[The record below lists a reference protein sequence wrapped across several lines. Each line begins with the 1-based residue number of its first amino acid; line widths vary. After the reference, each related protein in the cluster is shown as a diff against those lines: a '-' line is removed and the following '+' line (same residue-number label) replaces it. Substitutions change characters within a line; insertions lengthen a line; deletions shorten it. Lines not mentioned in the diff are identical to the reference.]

1 MIKKPIKELEG
12 KDIALVAMGQSQ
24 IDYHLATTHSVT
36 FDEVWAVN
44 AMVGVLPNVN
54 RAFIMD
60 PMSRFLDT
68 ENAGNMTEM
77 MRNRLPQITYPIYTC
92 ELDERVP
99 SAEEF
104 PLDPLIGDLGCSYF
118 SNTVAY
124 AIGFAL
130 WNKVKSIQLF
140 GVDFAYTTNVHFA
153 EAGRACCEFW
163 LAKCIDKGIEIAI
176 APRSNLLDTDV
187 DIKNK
192 LYGYHRLNDP
202 VITYLK
208 DGKILTGFWSEVE
221 KEKQEFIGMIG
232 REDLKFNTSPEP
244 KEF

>member
-1 MIKKPIKELEG
+1 MIKKLEG
-12 KDIALVAMGQSQ
+12 KNIALVAMGQSQ
-24 IDYHLATTHSVT
+24 IDYHLAKTHSLT

-44 AMVGVLPNVN
+44 AMVGVLPDVD

-68 ENAGNMTEM
+68 EDAGSMTPM
-77 MRNRLPQITYPIYTC
+77 MRNRLPQIKYPIYTC

-104 PLDPLIGDLGCSYF
+104 PLNDLISDLGCAYF

-124 AIGFAL
+124 AIAFAL
-130 WNKVKSIQLF
+130 WNKVSHLTVF
-140 GVDFAYTTNVHFA
+140 GVDFTYKTNMHFA

-163 LAKCIDKGIEIAI
+163 LAKCIDQGVEISI

-187 DIKNK
+187 DIQNK
-192 LYGYHRLNDP
+192 LYGYHRLPDP
-202 VITYLK
+202 IITYIK
-208 DGKILTGFWSEVE
+208 DDKMQAGKWSEVE

-232 REDLKFNTSPEP
+232 RDDLEFNAPEP
-244 KEF
+244 SKY